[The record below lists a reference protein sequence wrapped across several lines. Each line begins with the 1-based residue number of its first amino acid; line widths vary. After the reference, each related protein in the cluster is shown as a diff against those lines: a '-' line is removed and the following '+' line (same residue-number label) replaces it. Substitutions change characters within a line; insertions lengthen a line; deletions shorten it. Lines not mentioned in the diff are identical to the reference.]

1 MEPMAGGH
9 PEESGTGAAA
19 AGAPA
24 RLATALL
31 AAERAGLDTRR
42 NQFDRLA
49 GRIGMS
55 TRMHRHRGGVAT
67 ILGYHS
73 IGDPLV
79 VGGDPRMVLSP
90 ADFTAQMEFLASKR
104 RVVPLDSL
112 LATLAAGH
120 APERGT
126 VVLTID
132 DGYRDTLTTALPVFE
147 RLGLHA
153 TVYVSGAFIGD
164 GGVMPI
170 DDLYWSLTQRRHDEL
185 PEGIVDASLRT
196 LTPANELR
204 AFNALGAHTLDLS
217 PDDRDA
223 ELAAIRQALDPA
235 DPPPSRMMTWD
246 EVATLGASPHITLAV
261 HPHRHTDL
269 RAYPDMLD
277 DDLCMTRDAVETA
290 TGTAPVD
297 ISYAYNRQGP
307 RAAAR
312 VAELGFRSALGAG
325 ASRVVAAGTSPFA
338 LMRIDAPRDL
348 DLLRAWTL

>member
-1 MEPMAGGH
+1 MAGVNSAG
-9 PEESGTGAAA
+9 SSAGATA
-19 AGAPA
+19 AGAPS
-24 RLATALL
+24 RLGTGLL

-42 NQFDRLA
+42 NQVDRLA
-49 GRIGMS
+49 GRVGLS
-55 TRMHRHRGGVAT
+55 TRVHQHRGGVAT

-73 IGDPLV
+73 VGDPLA

-90 ADFTAQMEFLASKR
+90 ADFSAQMEFLASKR
-104 RVVPLDSL
+104 RVVPLESL
-112 LATLAAGH
+112 LETLAAGES
-120 APERGT
+120 PERGT

-132 DGYRDTLTTALPVFE
+132 DGYRDTLTTALPILE

-153 TVYVSGAFIGD
+153 TVYVSGAFMGG

-170 DDLYWSLTQRRHDEL
+170 DDLYWSVTQRRSDEL
-185 PEGIVDASLRT
+185 PDGIVEASSRT

-204 AFNALGAHTLDLS
+204 VFNVLGGRTLDLS

-223 ELAAIRQALDPA
+223 ELAAIRAALDPA
-235 DPPPSRMMTWD
+235 DPPPSRMMTWN

-269 RAYPDMLD
+269 RAYPEMLD
-277 DDLCMTRDAVETA
+277 DELCATRDAIEAA

-325 ASRVVAAGTSPFA
+325 ASRVVASGTSPFA
-338 LMRIDAPRDL
+338 LMRIDGPRDL